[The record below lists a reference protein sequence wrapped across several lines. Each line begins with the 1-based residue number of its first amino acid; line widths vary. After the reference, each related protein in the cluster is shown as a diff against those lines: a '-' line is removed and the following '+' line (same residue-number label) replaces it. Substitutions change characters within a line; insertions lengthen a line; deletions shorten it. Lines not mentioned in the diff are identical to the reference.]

1 LKTGIFG
8 GTFNPV
14 HNGHLVAA
22 TFIKEEFGL
31 DKIIFIPDKYPVHKS
46 LDFEVS
52 AEMRLKMLELSIN
65 RRQGFK
71 ISRIE
76 IDRSGPSYTI
86 VTLNELK
93 KEFPDTEFF
102 LIVGADSYYDMIDWK
117 NSSELISENKIIVM
131 RRNGIEPDKNLYK
144 HVKGIYFANNP
155 IIEISSTV
163 IRERVLK
170 DLPFDIMVPPAVC
183 DFIKKTRLY
192 SN

>member
-14 HNGHLVAA
+14 HNGHLIAS

-31 DKIIFIPDKYPVHKS
+31 DEIIFIPDKYPVHKS

-52 AEMRLKMLELSIN
+52 AEIRLKMLELAIN
-65 RRQGFK
+65 QRQGFK
-71 ISRIE
+71 ISQIE

-93 KEFPDTEFF
+93 KEFPGTEFF
-102 LIVGADSYYDMIDWK
+102 LIVGVDSYYDMIDWK
-117 NSSELISENKIIVM
+117 NSLELISENKIIVM
-131 RRNGIEPDKNLYK
+131 KRSDSRPDKNLYNYA
-144 HVKGIYFANNP
+144 KGIYFANNP
-155 IIEISSTV
+155 IIEISSSV
-163 IRERVLK
+163 IRERVIK
-170 DLPFDIMVPPAVC
+170 NLPFDIMVPPAVY